1 MAEILEQWVF
11 RLAHTLMKETS
22 LTKRTLL
29 LVWTFGINETQFES
43 LNAQS
48 RDTAVY
54 FVNEPVGTDRKK
66 LYMGTFE
73 VTHQLHCL
81 VSNRIRG
88 TVSSVLHE
96 ERLSC
101 LHHRYAGCLF
111 LTLMK
116 YNLFRASYRD
126 YYEDER
132 LDFAADPIQYHSRLD
147 HCVDILR
154 QKLEW

>member
-1 MAEILEQWVF
+1 MGLLPLSHSH
-11 RLAHTLMKETS
+11 RLTN
-22 LTKRTLL
+22 RTLL
-29 LVWTFGINETQFES
+29 SVWTFGVSEAHFES

-48 RDTAVY
+48 RDAAAY
-54 FVNEPVGTDRKK
+54 FVDESDAINSKK

-73 VTHQLHCL
+73 ATHQLHCL
-81 VSNRIRG
+81 VSYGIRG
-88 TVSSVLHE
+88 TVNFEPHE
-96 ERLSC
+96 ESLSF
-101 LHHRYAGCLF
+101 LHQTCPGHHF

-126 YYEDER
+126 YYEEER
-132 LDFAADPIQYHSRLD
+132 LSFAADPVQYHSRLD